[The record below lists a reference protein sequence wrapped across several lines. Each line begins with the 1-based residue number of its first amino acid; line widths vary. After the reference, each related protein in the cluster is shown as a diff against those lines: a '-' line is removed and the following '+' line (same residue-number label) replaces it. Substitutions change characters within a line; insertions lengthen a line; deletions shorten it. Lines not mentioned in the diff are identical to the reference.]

1 MNIEKIIKKKYFVV
15 ENDLKNKLC
24 QISLEDK
31 TEINN
36 FNHFTKSGASKY
48 KELLEKLLSIKI
60 DIENTAIKAYI
71 DDLPLY
77 APLMKLSV
85 LTDGSLESLYFLRID
100 KSYINNS
107 ENNKY
112 NYSLNA
118 ISTLLSY
125 RNFNP
130 LLLLML
136 FDGDSFYNKL
146 NSYIESIEIIDMNDE
161 KIFDYSTKRNM
172 DRNFFKDLISTYI
185 LLNNF
190 LESSSS
196 DALYSI
202 NKKVLNGNEHY
213 FINCLTNALQYLV
226 LNKKIISNNSS
237 ENINK
242 LLKVLCLNWDNDKDK
257 IIKDFLENNTQY
269 ENKFSTRFLNGHK
282 SPTANLYRNLENSN
296 RFKNLLGYA
305 LVILTFPVLLTTMA
319 LSDLKKNKFDK
330 KNILGVINELSITN
344 TYFSDLIPY
353 ISKLPIALQEEI
365 GKTLKPTLEKI
376 KALDS
381 TIVVNSEIDSLIN
394 VLDEHLHFKNK
405 TLIIKEGKKKM
416 INKI

>member
-1 MNIEKIIKKKYFVV
+1 MNIQKIIKKKHFVV

-31 TEINN
+31 NEINN
-36 FNHFTKSGASKY
+36 FTHFTKSAAPKY

-77 APLMKLSV
+77 APVMKLSV
-85 LTDGSLESLYFLRID
+85 KTDGSLESLYFLRID
-100 KSYINNS
+100 KSYIKNR

-112 NYSLNA
+112 NYSLDA
-118 ISTLLSY
+118 ISTLLSA

-136 FDGDSFYNKL
+136 FDGDSFSNKL
-146 NSYIESIEIIDMNDE
+146 NSYIESIDIIDMNDE

-196 DALYSI
+196 DPLYSI

-226 LNKKIISNNSS
+226 LNKKIISNNCS

-269 ENKFSTRFLNGHK
+269 KSKLSTRFLNGSK
-282 SPTANLYRNLENSN
+282 SPTVKLYKNLENGN
-296 RFKNLLGYA
+296 RFKNLLGYT
-305 LVILTFPVLLTTMA
+305 LLTLTFPMLLTTIA
-319 LSDLKKNKFDK
+319 LSEFRKNKFDK
-330 KNILGVINELSITN
+330 KNILGIINELSITN

-353 ISKLPIALQEEI
+353 MSKLPIALQEEI

-376 KALDS
+376 KSLDS
-381 TIVVNSEIDSLIN
+381 TIVVNSEIDSLITI
-394 VLDEHLHFKNK
+394 LDEHLYFKNN